1 MAPRVATRTK
11 ASIALERWAETP
23 GNSQGALA
31 RALGISQPSVSSW
44 VRGTSR
50 PEGHLREAIEL
61 LIGIPVA
68 WWATDEEHALV
79 ERVRADV
86 VSGQTLARVP
96 DEPPPLPPKRVR
108 RSTGSQPSARSKP
121 ARAAPTR
128 ATPKALQQTGT

>member
-1 MAPRVATRTK
+1 MAQRVATRTT

-50 PEGHLREAIEL
+50 PEGHLREAIEM

-68 WWATDEEHALV
+68 WWATDEEQALV

-96 DEPPPLPPKRVR
+96 DEPPQLPR
-108 RSTGSQPSARSKP
+108 P
-121 ARAAPTR
+121 ARATPTR
-128 ATPKALQQTGT
+128 SKRAPKARAA